1 MTEHVIDK
9 KRTYKNPKGR
19 RGTEVRS
26 PWCLASFFSLFAGL
40 VLFVGML
47 AFSNGAE
54 ARQAVANS
62 DQVAASDCSREIYTG
77 LSSRASSERCNDLFF
92 VPTSAAI
99 KCGLYLDAGY
109 PSTLMRKACQLYD
122 RGAIEFFLEDTSAE
136 K

>member
-1 MTEHVIDK
+1 MIKHVIDK

-19 RGTEVRS
+19 RGTMGRS
-26 PWCLASFFSLFAGL
+26 PWCLASFLFLLTGT
-40 VLFVGML
+40 V
-47 AFSNGAE
+47 AFSNGVE
-54 ARQAVANS
+54 ARQAVANI

-77 LSSRASSERCNDLFF
+77 LSSRASSERCDDLFF